1 MCMLDTLKN
10 KNDKLA
16 SQNNLSWND
25 FEGLEDLDLKLDDKE
40 REKTLQRVGKLL
52 SGLTDEYLVVAD
64 DVDDDVKY
72 YVSVTKDTPEG
83 KMEYVVV
90 EDTLTEAVEKEKKSK
105 EKLEAVKAIP
115 MCDEKYIAKLIEK
128 TGKDAEDIVGEY
140 LDNLSTYLLNE
151 QGEKS
156 PKSTKEN

>member
-1 MCMLDTLKN
+1 MINTSKI
-10 KNDKLA
+10 KNDGAPSKEFSWSEFDGL
-16 SQNNLSWND
+16 QDLELTLS
-25 FEGLEDLDLKLDDKE
+25 ESG

-72 YVSVTKDTPEG
+72 YVSVSKDTPEG
-83 KMEYVVV
+83 KVEYVVV
-90 EDTLTEAVEKEKKSK
+90 EDTLTEAIEKEKKSK
-105 EKLEAVKAIP
+105 EKLEAVRAIP
-115 MCDEKYIAKLIEK
+115 LCDEKYIAKQIEQ

-151 QGEKS
+151 QGEKT
-156 PKSTKEN
+156 PKSNKEN

>member
-1 MCMLDTLKN
+1 M
-10 KNDKLA
+10 
-16 SQNNLSWND
+16 
-25 FEGLEDLDLKLDDKE
+25 
-40 REKTLQRVGKLL
+40 QRVGKLL

-128 TGKDAEDIVGEY
+128 TGKDAEDVVGEY

>member
-16 SQNNLSWND
+16 PQNNLSWND
-25 FEGLEDLDLKLDDKE
+25 FEGLEDLELKLDDKE

-115 MCDEKYIAKLIEK
+115 MCDEKHIAKLIEK